1 VHDGQPKETNEKK
14 KPNEQDTP
22 SPSSENSASEALS
35 AYELVRVNNMAKNDA
50 KLQELGISTG
60 AITKTKI
67 KRTSTRKPKQRHDV
81 VDASKLRRSVRKRTR
96 NHDLFGDNDDG
107 TETKKASTLPRSVSS
122 TGTLESSESEPMI
135 RRKTKLYDESPHM
148 KHKNRRIYR
157 PINSGKTPRPK
168 TPNEHNE
175 MPQSASLSDD
185 FMTTPEG
192 TMENTKKWKTSL
204 TKGMGT
210 L

>member
-67 KRTSTRKPKQRHDV
+67 KRTSTRKPKQRDDV

-107 TETKKASTLPRSVSS
+107 TETKKPSTLPRSVSS
-122 TGTLESSESEPMI
+122 TGTLETSESEPMI
-135 RRKTKLYDESPHM
+135 RRKSKLYGESPHK

-168 TPNEHNE
+168 TPR
-175 MPQSASLSDD
+175 SANLSDD

-192 TMENTKKWKTSL
+192 AKTHKNGSS
-204 TKGMGT
+204 
-210 L
+210 

>member
-1 VHDGQPKETNEKK
+1 MN
-14 KPNEQDTP
+14 
-22 SPSSENSASEALS
+22 
-35 AYELVRVNNMAKNDA
+35 
-50 KLQELGISTG
+50 
-60 AITKTKI
+60 
-67 KRTSTRKPKQRHDV
+67 DV
-81 VDASKLRRSVRKRTR
+81 VDASKLWRSGRKRTR

-107 TETKKASTLPRSVSS
+107 TVTKKVRTLPRSVSS
-122 TGTLESSESEPMI
+122 IGTLESSESEPMI

-168 TPNEHNE
+168 TPNEHNK
-175 MPQSASLSDD
+175 MPQSANLSDD
-185 FMTTPEG
+185 FMTTPED
-192 TMENTKKWKTSL
+192 TMGNTKKSKTSL